1 MASRISPPRLFDYYV
16 VVDFEATCEKDAPI
30 YPQEIIE
37 FPAVLV
43 HGVTGEL
50 LSAFRTYV
58 RPRYHPI
65 LSSFC
70 RELTGI
76 TQEDVDGGVDLADA
90 LALHDAWL
98 VAAGAATDRIAVV
111 TWGDWDCRT
120 LLDNECDLKNLAKPF
135 YFERWVNLRVPFES
149 VFGAKRRNLQE
160 AVQEAG
166 LRWDGRAH
174 CGLDD
179 ARNTA
184 CLLADL
190 MRRGASISITGMFTV
205 LMAPKE
211 DVVPQP
217 SLQLM
222 AQPFPQ
228 MSYHCFCGIPIK
240 SDMVMTPGPM
250 QGRCFYICGNWTPE
264 SADDVPISPP
274 TPPVP
279 APPPTPLC
287 LLRRRRPLSLIRR
300 QDLGTRRRSMAS
312 RISPPRLFDY
322 YVVVDFEAT
331 CEKDAPIYPQEIIE
345 FPAVLVHGVTGE
357 LLSAFPGAATDR
369 IAVVTWGDWDC
380 RTLLDNECDLK
391 NLAKPFYFERWV
403 NLRVPFES
411 VFGAKRRNLQEAVQ
425 EAGLRWDGRAH
436 CGLDDA
442 RNTACLLADLMRR
455 GASISITGMFTVLMA
470 PKEDVVPQPSL
481 QLMAQPL
488 PQMSYHC
495 FCGIPI
501 KSDMVMTPGPMQG
514 RCFYICGN
522 WTPEFGATCP
532 FFLWA
537 A

>member
-1 MASRISPPRLFDYYV
+1 
-16 VVDFEATCEKDAPI
+16 
-30 YPQEIIE
+30 
-37 FPAVLV
+37 
-43 HGVTGEL
+43 
-50 LSAFRTYV
+50 
-58 RPRYHPI
+58 
-65 LSSFC
+65 
-70 RELTGI
+70 
-76 TQEDVDGGVDLADA
+76 
-90 LALHDAWL
+90 
-98 VAAGAATDRIAVV
+98 
-111 TWGDWDCRT
+111 
-120 LLDNECDLKNLAKPF
+120 
-135 YFERWVNLRVPFES
+135 
-149 VFGAKRRNLQE
+149 
-160 AVQEAG
+160 
-166 LRWDGRAH
+166 
-174 CGLDD
+174 
-179 ARNTA
+179 
-184 CLLADL
+184 
-190 MRRGASISITGMFTV
+190 
-205 LMAPKE
+205 
-211 DVVPQP
+211 
-217 SLQLM
+217 
-222 AQPFPQ
+222 
-228 MSYHCFCGIPIK
+228 
-240 SDMVMTPGPM
+240 
-250 QGRCFYICGNWTPE
+250 
-264 SADDVPISPP
+264 
-274 TPPVP
+274 
-279 APPPTPLC
+279 
-287 LLRRRRPLSLIRR
+287 
-300 QDLGTRRRSMAS
+300 MAS